1 MLELYMRLFE
11 SPSVNFESRGSIHGI
26 GRDEVLG
33 AAAVATKKHPLGN
46 RVVLAEMGD
55 QHSITAMAEWAKTI
69 LPELYESVVAVALGR
84 PLPEQLNK
92 LIYAHPR
99 YDRERRRASVMKSK
113 AKHLAKTGKADEA
126 KQLEEQASGVIAI
139 ARKHCKEEILSKGRC
154 PKCHGTGKME
164 RKEGVCQVCN
174 GTGKTIPDIREIHKK
189 YGNEISKLFTH
200 LTDVMQIERN
210 EWVNEF
216 MRQIQ
221 RERAA

>member
-1 MLELYMRLFE
+1 MLELYMRLFD
-11 SPSVNFESRGSIHGI
+11 PRSVNFVDTGSGSGF

-33 AAAVATKKHPLGN
+33 AAALATNNHPLGN

-55 QHSITAMAEWAKTI
+55 QHSITELAKWAETI
-69 LPELYESVVAVALGR
+69 IPDLYESVVAVALGR

-126 KQLEEQASGVIAI
+126 KQLEEQAAGVISL

-164 RKEGVCQVCN
+164 RKECGCQVCN
-174 GTGKTIPDIREIHKK
+174 GTGKTIPDIREIHNQ
-189 YGNEISKLFTH
+189 YGGEVFKQFTH

>member
-11 SPSVNFESRGSIHGI
+11 ARSVNFVATGSGSGI

-33 AAAVATKKHPLGN
+33 AAALATNKHPLGN

-92 LIYAHPR
+92 LICAHPR
-99 YDRERRRASVMKSK
+99 YDRERRRAAVMKSK
-113 AKHLAKTGKADEA
+113 ANHLAKTGNPDEA
-126 KQLEEQASGVIAI
+126 NKLEEQAAGVISL
-139 ARKHCKEEILSKGRC
+139 AREHCKEEILSKGRC

-164 RKEGVCQVCN
+164 RKECGCQVCN

-189 YGNEISKLFTH
+189 YGSEIFKQFTH
-200 LTDVMQIERN
+200 LTDVMQIERQ
-210 EWVNEF
+210 EWINEF

-221 RERAA
+221 REKAA

>member
-11 SPSVNFESRGSIHGI
+11 ARSVNFVTTGSGSGI

-33 AAAVATKKHPLGN
+33 AAALATNKHPLGN

-99 YDRERRRASVMKSK
+99 YDRERRRAAVMKSK
-113 AKHLAKTGKADEA
+113 ANHLAKTGNPDEA
-126 KQLEEQASGVIAI
+126 NKLEEQAAGVISL
-139 ARKHCKEEILSKGRC
+139 AREHCKEEILSKGRC

-164 RKEGVCQVCN
+164 RKGYQCPICN
-174 GTGKTIPDIREIHKK
+174 GTGKTIPDVSSIQKK
-189 YGNEISKLFTH
+189 HGNEMYRQFIH
-200 LTDVMQIERN
+200 LVDLMQIDKS
-210 EWVNEF
+210 EWIRVFVAQVNAEKV
-216 MRQIQ
+216 
-221 RERAA
+221 A